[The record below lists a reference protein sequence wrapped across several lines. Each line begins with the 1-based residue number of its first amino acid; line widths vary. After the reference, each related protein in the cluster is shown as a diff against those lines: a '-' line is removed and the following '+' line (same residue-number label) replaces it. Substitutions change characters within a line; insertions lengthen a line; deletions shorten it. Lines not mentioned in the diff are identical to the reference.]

1 MFVKINNLIVNLVA
15 MFIQD
20 GEERKAFRNRNKKR
34 TKFRKLRDD
43 NIRLRQD
50 IEEIKGM
57 LSNLAI
63 YGDEME
69 RIMLY
74 SCSMKPLDDVVV
86 KNKPVYLSIACIA
99 KNEGPYI
106 KEWIEYHKLVGV
118 ERFYF
123 YDNESGDNTK
133 DVLKPYIDDG
143 SVVYKYVEGYLKQV
157 PVYQDAIY
165 KYKDQTKW
173 MALIDL
179 DEFIVPMEKDTV
191 SEFLMDYESLPGIGV
206 NWLLF
211 DSSGHDKKPTAHGGL
226 VTANY
231 TRVHKNHD
239 AEIIFNMSQ
248 HTDRHIKSI
257 VNPKRVA
264 YITNPHFA
272 FYIGNERCFSENG
285 KQIRTSVSAYHSSK
299 KIRINHYHCKSRE
312 EYLNKLKIPSAG
324 KNLERKFNEEMLN
337 FTGETDNDYAIQRF
351 LPRLMDAMGI
361 KDK

>member
-1 MFVKINNLIVNLVA
+1 MFVKINNLIVNLIA
-15 MFIQD
+15 MFIPD

-57 LSNLAI
+57 LSNTFV
-63 YGDEME
+63 YVDEIE

-74 SCSMKPLDDVVV
+74 SCSMKTLDDVVV

-123 YDNESGDNTK
+123 YDNESDDNTK
-133 DVLKPYIDDG
+133 EVLKPYIDDG
-143 SVVYKYVEGYLKQV
+143 TVVYKYVEGYLRQI
-157 PVYQDAIY
+157 PAYQDALC
-165 KYKDQTKW
+165 KYKDQTRW
-173 MALIDL
+173 MAFIDL

-191 SEFLMDYESLPGIGV
+191 SEFLKDYESLPGIGV

-211 DSSGHDKKPTAHGGL
+211 DSSGYDKKPTAHGGL

-239 AEIIFNMSQ
+239 TQIIFNSSE
-248 HTDRHIKSI
+248 HSDRHIKSI

-264 YITNPHFA
+264 YIISPHFA
-272 FYIGNERCFSENG
+272 LYVGNEKCYSENVEP
-285 KQIRTSVSAYHSSK
+285 IIASRTRYHSSS

-324 KNLERKFNEEMLN
+324 RNLARKFNEEMLN
-337 FTGETDNDYAIQRF
+337 FSGETDNDYAIQRF
-351 LPRLMDAMGI
+351 LPNLMDAMGI
-361 KDK
+361 SDK